1 MKAHMPETEPL
12 RNSGGQ
18 MEGRVLVHY
27 TDVAGYLRQ
36 VEVPL
41 RNVEKEFIASF
52 DGSSVYGFTPIE
64 KSDLLLKQVPD
75 TLVSV
80 PWRSRL
86 WRVIATV
93 YSPTGERSPL
103 DPRLAAERVENV
115 LSSMG
120 YRAKA
125 GAEIEFFIFDKVGV
139 DVLNPARGLGYI
151 VESREQPGGQDGIF
165 GQIKKSYHMPEPPD
179 SLLDYRLML
188 TETLQ
193 KFKVDVAVSH
203 HEVAVSQV
211 EVSIGSRTSLA
222 RLGDDIMTVK
232 WVSKVLARMDGRVAT
247 FMPKPIFGDNGS
259 GMHIHL
265 SLWSPGGENLF
276 AGHGDSDLSETAL
289 HFIAGIL
296 EHARSLSAI
305 LSPTT
310 NSYRRLVA
318 GYEAPVYVAWGW
330 RNRSAMIR
338 IPASAGNMDAVR
350 IEVRSPDPT
359 ANPYLALA
367 ALFMAGLDGIKKKL
381 APPDPY
387 EGNLYK
393 ISPEELRE
401 KGIKTLP
408 RNLDE
413 ALDELESDND
423 YLKPAFTREMLESY
437 IEVKR
442 KESEDTRLYPHPI
455 EVYKY
460 LNL

>member
-1 MKAHMPETEPL
+1 M
-12 RNSGGQ
+12 
-18 MEGRVLVHY
+18 
-27 TDVAGYLRQ
+27 RQ

-41 RNVEKEFIASF
+41 SNLDRDYVASF

-64 KSDLLLKQVPD
+64 NSDLLLKHVPE

-80 PWRSRL
+80 PWRSGL
-86 WRVIATV
+86 WRTIAAV
-93 YSPTGERSPL
+93 YSPRGERSPL
-103 DPRLAAERVENV
+103 DPRFAAERAENA

-120 YRAKA
+120 YRVKA
-125 GAEIEFFIFDKVGV
+125 GAEIEFFIFDKVGAE
-139 DVLNPARGLGYI
+139 VLNPTRGLGYA
-151 VESREQPGGQDGIF
+151 VESREQPGREDGIF
-165 GQIKKSYHMPEPPD
+165 SQIKKSYHMPEPSD
-179 SLLDYRLML
+179 SLLEYRLRL
-188 TETLQ
+188 VEALK
-193 KFKVDVAVSH
+193 KFQVDVAVSH

-211 EVSIGSRTSLA
+211 EVSVGSRGSLA
-222 RLGDDIMTVK
+222 RLADDIITVK
-232 WVSKVLARMDGRVAT
+232 WVSRVLARMDGRVAT
-247 FMPKPIFGDNGS
+247 FMPKPIYGDNGS
-259 GMHIHL
+259 GMHLHL
-265 SLWSPGGENLF
+265 SLWSPSGENLF
-276 AGHGDSDLSETAL
+276 AGDGEEHLSETAL

-338 IPASAGNMDAVR
+338 IPATAGNRRAVR

-381 APPDPY
+381 QPPEPY

-401 KGIKTLP
+401 RGIKTLP

-413 ALDELESDND
+413 ALDELESDNE
-423 YLKPAFTREMLESY
+423 YLRPAFTRELLESY
-437 IEVKR
+437 LEVKR
-442 KESEDTRLYPHPI
+442 REAEDTRLYPHPI

-460 LNL
+460 FNL